1 MSLLKACA
9 DCGDLTTR
17 ARCTSCRPPD
27 HEGKSSTQR
36 GYDSAWQR
44 LSRRARRAQPFCT
57 DCGTTKELSVDH
69 TPQAWARHEA
79 GLEIRLEDVAV
90 VCITCNNR
98 RGAARGP
105 QTRGD
110 DPLRDPLSPSGK
122 AEFQLVTGE
131 LLLAVTFL
139 VLLLTPAPLTVGV
152 ACDPVPRMIPARV
165 FRHGKQVGTFAAAE
179 ANDQNGDETRHH
191 NLYVIALGAI
201 ALGVIAL
208 PGFVALDFVT
218 LGVVALPVIVTPH
231 QGSIP

>member
-57 DCGTTKELSVDH
+57 DCGTTKDLSVDH
-69 TPQAWARHEA
+69 TPQAWERHEA

-90 VCITCNNR
+90 VCVTHNNR

-105 QTRGD
+105 NTRGSA
-110 DPLRDPLSPSGK
+110 PLRDEQSPSGK
-122 AEFQLVTGE
+122 AKFESEIGS
-131 LLLAVTFL
+131 
-139 VLLLTPAPLTVGV
+139 
-152 ACDPVPRMIPARV
+152 
-165 FRHGKQVGTFAAAE
+165 H
-179 ANDQNGDETRHH
+179 
-191 NLYVIALGAI
+191 
-201 ALGVIAL
+201 LGV
-208 PGFVALDFVT
+208 T
-218 LGVVALPVIVTPH
+218 
-231 QGSIP
+231 S